1 MNKIVLVVLSAVL
14 FIIVTGEDNLSND
27 ITSEPTEGF
36 GLEDETDAFN
46 NDITSEPTEG
56 FGLEDETDAFN
67 NDITSE
73 PTEGIG
79 LEDETTGL
87 TTGPQATT
95 SSSGGFGEI
104 GSFDKQRYPIITSY
118 SKSRTV
124 SVGDFVDFQC
134 IATDAAD
141 HLPQW
146 PKHDLSVD
154 ITFELDDRDLAS
166 PDHGW
171 SSDISKSTKS
181 RPSPQ
186 GRIDITEVAEVYMYK
201 QAIEK
206 SDQGWYRCRACIYKG
221 DPELEACDISHA
233 KFFLQVKKR
242 RLPLNDDYLKVKGAN
257 TVVPVSSTS
266 PSSVTEMPPQDR
278 PRSSCQVFGDPHI
291 ISFDGTI
298 YNMPSA
304 SCDYVLALD
313 QAGGKWFIYGRMRPC
328 GKISMGMC
336 LESVSI
342 YALGD
347 AVELQRGWV
356 VNNNGKKIETMQL
369 TKPIQAGEFEVEF
382 TGNSLIV
389 SVLLGVEKS
398 STGTIKDWLIV
409 SWDGLTAVTIEVPQT
424 VRTQGL
430 CGDNDHD
437 PINDFDVWGTLNNNM
452 VIFSESMKVDR
463 NWRCE
468 AAKPALTLDE
478 VKRVCG
484 AKKYRKAEEKCE
496 KIFIINSFRE
506 CADDKQ
512 PYIDACIFDQ
522 CKGLN
527 LQNNLYPWM
536 IIPKVDKVL
545 VPGCNAA
552 EAYAMKCSKT
562 TWDEDGNIIAPID
575 VSSWDSEAV
584 ACPTKSVKLENI
596 PKLGCPQSF
605 M

>member
-27 ITSEPTEGF
+27 ITSEPTEG
-36 GLEDETDAFN
+36 
-46 NDITSEPTEG
+46 I
-56 FGLEDETDAFN
+56 
-67 NDITSE
+67 
-73 PTEGIG
+73 GI
-79 LEDETTGL
+79 EDETTGL

-181 RPSPQ
+181 RPSPK

-242 RLPLNDDYLKVKGAN
+242 RLPLNDQPLVNGTN
-257 TVVPVSSTS
+257 TFVPVSSSS
-266 PSSVTEMPPQDR
+266 PSLVTDMPPQDR

-328 GKISMGMC
+328 GKLSVGMC

-468 AAKPALTLDE
+468 AAKPALTLAE

-584 ACPTKSVKLENI
+584 ACPSKSVKLENI

>member
-1 MNKIVLVVLSAVL
+1 MQILLTKSPPKMNKIVLVVLSAVL
-14 FIIVTGEDNLSND
+14 FISVTGEDDWSND
-27 ITSEPTEGF
+27 VVAEPTTEGF
-36 GLEDETDAFN
+36 GLEDETDA
-46 NDITSEPTEG
+46 
-56 FGLEDETDAFN
+56 
-67 NDITSE
+67 
-73 PTEGIG
+73 
-79 LEDETTGL
+79 L
-87 TTGPQATT
+87 TTTQQATT
-95 SSSGGFGEI
+95 SSSQAGFGEI
-104 GSFDKQRYPIITSY
+104 GSFDRQPYPTITSY

-134 IATDAAD
+134 IASDAAD
-141 HLPQW
+141 HLPHW

-154 ITFELDDRDLAS
+154 ITYELDDRDLAS

-181 RPSPQ
+181 RPSQPN
-186 GRIDITEVAEVYMYK
+186 GRIDITEMAEVYMYK

-221 DPELEACDISHA
+221 DPKLEACDISHA

-242 RLPLNDDYLKVKGAN
+242 RLPLDDSPLVKGAH
-257 TVVPVSSTS
+257 TMVPVSSSS
-266 PSSVTEMPPQDR
+266 PSVETDMPPQDR

-298 YNMPSA
+298 YDMPSA

-328 GKISMGMC
+328 GKISVGMC

-369 TKPIQAGEFEVEF
+369 TEPIQTGEFEVKF

-424 VRTQGL
+424 AQTQGL

-452 VIFSESMKVDR
+452 LIFSESLKVDR
-463 NWRCE
+463 NWRCG
-468 AAKPALTLDE
+468 AGKPALTLDE

-484 AKKYRKAEEKCE
+484 AKKYRKAEDKCA
-496 KIFIINSFRE
+496 KMFTINSFRD
-506 CADDKQ
+506 CAHEKQ
-512 PYIDACIFDQ
+512 PYIDACIYDQ
-522 CKGLN
+522 CKGLH
-527 LQNNLYPWM
+527 LQNDLYPWM

-575 VSSWDSEAV
+575 MSNWETEAV
-584 ACPTKSVKLENI
+584 SCPSKSVKLENI